1 MERITFEQE
10 GFHGIYH
17 PAVKAFDQ
25 RKIVIVLGGSEGN
38 ENIPRNVGKMF
49 AEQGI
54 SALGICY
61 WNVSGL
67 PDNLIRVPLE
77 PFEKAISWIKRQGY
91 TRIAM
96 YGISKG
102 AELALLCAS
111 LMPDI
116 TGVIALSPM
125 HCIWSGTT
133 GNKSMTSKKFT
144 MVSEFSWRGKDFPYM
159 KAELKYGSAIWN
171 LITQQQLN
179 LAYMYTRPLENFDEA
194 TAIKV
199 ENIQGDILFI
209 CALEDL
215 MWPSR
220 QSADYMVKRLEK
232 NNWPHRVKTIV
243 YDKASHILVPLNPSK
258 LNMFKVERKYPQECQ
273 NNRQEAFAKT
283 IEWLSEW

>member
-1 MERITFEQE
+1 
-10 GFHGIYH
+10 
-17 PAVKAFDQ
+17 
-25 RKIVIVLGGSEGN
+25 
-38 ENIPRNVGKMF
+38 
-49 AEQGI
+49 
-54 SALGICY
+54 
-61 WNVSGL
+61 
-67 PDNLIRVPLE
+67 
-77 PFEKAISWIKRQGY
+77 
-91 TRIAM
+91 
-96 YGISKG
+96 
-102 AELALLCAS
+102 
-111 LMPDI
+111 
-116 TGVIALSPM
+116 
-125 HCIWSGTT
+125 
-133 GNKSMTSKKFT
+133 
-144 MVSEFSWRGKDFPYM
+144 
-159 KAELKYGSAIWN
+159 
-171 LITQQQLN
+171 
-179 LAYMYTRPLENFDEA
+179 MYTRPLENFDEA